1 MNGKPIQV
9 RQEARMGISESE
21 EPAAR
26 NSGAGDLLYVTDLVS
41 DNQDALE
48 FACEVAEKRG
58 AHLEL
63 LYVIDPEKA
72 SSRPDAQMG
81 IQYSLEALARSLRNL
96 KRNARARL
104 LFGHPED
111 VISKRAAETKATLI
125 AFPMDD
131 SSSKRVQK
139 ALVRHLTRTCA
150 CPVLLFSAFS
160 IIKMRNSLPSEV
172 AIR

>member
-1 MNGKPIQV
+1 MNGIPIQV
-9 RQEARMGISESE
+9 RQEVRMGLSESE
-21 EPAAR
+21 ELAASD
-26 NSGAGDLLYVTDLVS
+26 SGTGDLLYVTDLVS

-48 FACEVAEKRG
+48 FACELAEKRG

-72 SSRPDAQMG
+72 SSRPDGQMG

-111 VISKRAAETKATLI
+111 VISKRAAETRATLI
-125 AFPMDD
+125 AFSVGG
-131 SSSKRVQK
+131 SSRKRVQK
-139 ALVRHLTRTCA
+139 ALIRHLTKTCA
-150 CPVLLFSAFS
+150 CPVLMFSALS
-160 IIKMRNSLPSEV
+160 IMKMRSSLGC
-172 AIR
+172 